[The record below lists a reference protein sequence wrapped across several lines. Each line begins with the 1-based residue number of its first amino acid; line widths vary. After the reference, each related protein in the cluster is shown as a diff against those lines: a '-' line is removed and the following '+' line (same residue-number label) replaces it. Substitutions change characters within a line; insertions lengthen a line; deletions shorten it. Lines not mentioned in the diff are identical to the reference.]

1 MALTRALAAL
11 ALTALLALPAQA
23 ERLVSV
29 VSNPNVQITSSF
41 DGAELSLFGNIED
54 TDQASDSPYHVIVT
68 VTGPLQDRVAWL
80 KTNNFGF
87 WTNTHHVA
95 FEKFPS
101 FYAVI
106 SSGKLD
112 SITTPAVLAEK
123 AVLPESQAYKAADAR
138 DFQAAQF
145 SAELVR
151 LMTEDGHFVVRENGV
166 RFLSDTAYVL
176 DLSLPSDV
184 ANGPFLVH
192 TMVLKDRIVVAERNE
207 SFAVR
212 KTGFEDF
219 VFAASRRQPLL
230 YGLMCVV
237 LALGT
242 GWLAGVAFRR

>member
-1 MALTRALAAL
+1 MLRILAAV
-11 ALTALLALPAQA
+11 LTMLIAMPVQA

-54 TDQASDSPYHVIVT
+54 AGDTSDSPYHVIVT
-68 VTGPLQDRVAWL
+68 VTGPLQDRVTWL
-80 KTNNFGF
+80 KTNNFGI
-87 WTNTHHVA
+87 WSNTDHVE

-101 FYAVI
+101 FYAVV
-106 SSGKLD
+106 SSGRID
-112 SITTPAVLAEK
+112 SITTPAFLAES
-123 AVLPESQAYKAADAR
+123 AILPESQAYRAAEAR
-138 DFQAAQF
+138 DFKAAQF
-145 SAELVR
+145 SRELVR
-151 LMTEDGHFVVRENGV
+151 LMTEEGHFFINENGV

-176 DLSLPSDV
+176 NLSLPSDV

-192 TMVLKDRIVVAERNE
+192 TMVLRDRVVVAERHE